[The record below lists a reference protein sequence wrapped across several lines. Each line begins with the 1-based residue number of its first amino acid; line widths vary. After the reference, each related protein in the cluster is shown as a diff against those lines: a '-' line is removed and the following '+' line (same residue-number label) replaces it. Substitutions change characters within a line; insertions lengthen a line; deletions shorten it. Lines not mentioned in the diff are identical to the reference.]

1 MENTKAV
8 MKSASIMIEKNS
20 VKKVR
25 KLNIKVLVRAITIPV
40 IILIIWQ
47 LAGVFGLVT
56 KTVLPTPLDIFLAFQ
71 ELIKTGELFGHLS
84 ISVFRVRDWFLYW
97 RGLRGYFRNDCWIFN
112 EK

>member
-8 MKSASIMIEKNS
+8 MKPASITIKKNGI
-20 VKKVR
+20 KKVR
-25 KLNIKVLVRAITIPV
+25 KLNVKVLVRAITIPV

-47 LAGVFGLVT
+47 LAGVFGLVS

-84 ISVFRVRDWFLYW
+84 ISVFRVGWFLYW
-97 RGLRGYFRNDCWIFN
+97 WGLRNHFRNDC
-112 EK
+112 

>member
-1 MENTKAV
+1 MR
-8 MKSASIMIEKNS
+8 KNN

-25 KLNIKVLVRAITIPV
+25 KTNVKVLVRAITIP
-40 IILIIWQ
+40 IIVLIIWQ
-47 LAGVFGLVT
+47 LAGVFDLVS

-84 ISVFRVRDWFLYW
+84 ISVFRAAAGFFIGGSL
-97 RGLRGYFRNDCWIFN
+97 GNYFRNNCWIFN

>member
-1 MENTKAV
+1 M
-8 MKSASIMIEKNS
+8 
-20 VKKVR
+20 R
-25 KLNIKVLVRAITIPV
+25 KLNVKVLVRAITIPV

-47 LAGVFGLVT
+47 LGGVFGLVS

-84 ISVFRVRDWFLYW
+84 ISVFRAAVWFLYW
-97 RGLRGYFRNDCWIFN
+97 WGLRNHFRNDCWIFN